1 MISRDGGETLT
12 RSDAF
17 LLPHI
22 AGGNRDPKVFYHPE
36 SAAYIM
42 VLYLDGSEFAIFR
55 SPDLL
60 HWTEA
65 SRLNATACGSALTC
79 SACPL
84 TALTSG
90 CSGLRMVTTCS
101 VRLTDSASRPKR
113 PC

>member
-1 MISRDGGETLT
+1 MISREGGETLT

-65 SRLNATACGSALTC
+65 SRLNADGMWE
-79 SACPL
+79 CPDL
-84 TALTSG
+84 FRLPSTALTSG

-113 PC
+113 PS

>member
-42 VLYLDGSEFAIFR
+42 VLYLDGSEFAI
-55 SPDLL
+55 
-60 HWTEA
+60 
-65 SRLNATACGSALTC
+65 SAPLTC
-79 SACPL
+79 STGRKPA
-84 TALTSG
+84 
-90 CSGLRMVTTCS
+90 V
-101 VRLTDSASRPKR
+101 
-113 PC
+113 